1 MEQKFLNERKNQED
15 QYTEYRNKMKAD
27 LEALKKKNNE
37 HELAKKIAEGEYVKE
52 VASLK
57 E

>member
-15 QYTEYRNKMKAD
+15 QYNEYRNKMKAD

-37 HELAKKIAEGEYVKE
+37 HELAKKISDGEYVKE